1 MRELVTQ
8 SIPVTIAVFGLAL
21 YFLGMAV
28 MFMAKPVKNAAMFAV
43 KPNGPAG
50 VTEIRVYYGAISLA
64 LASFLLFLFFQGYG
78 EFALVGGLIFS
89 NVVLITRTIF
99 TFVDKAWKEA
109 YTKLAIP
116 AETVFI
122 ALLWLMFILHR
133 VL

>member
-1 MRELVTQ
+1 MRELLLE
-8 SIPVTIAVFGLAL
+8 SLPVTVAVFGLGA

-28 MFMAKPVKNAAMFAV
+28 MFMTKPVKRAAMFAI

-64 LASFLLFLFFQGYG
+64 LASFLLFLFFRGHG
-78 EFALVGGLIFS
+78 ELALIGGLFFS
-89 NVVLITRTIF
+89 NIVLVSRTIF
-99 TFVDKAWKEA
+99 TFVDKAWKEK

-116 AETVFI
+116 AESVFI
-122 ALLWLMFILHR
+122 ALLWLMFALNR